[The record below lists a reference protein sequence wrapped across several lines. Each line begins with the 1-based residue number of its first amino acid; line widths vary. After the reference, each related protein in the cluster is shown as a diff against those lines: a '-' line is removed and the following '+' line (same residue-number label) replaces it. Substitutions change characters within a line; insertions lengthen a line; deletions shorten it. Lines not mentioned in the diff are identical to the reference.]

1 MARLGS
7 VIAALLAFGA
17 CVLEVRDL
25 SAPAVYCVDDGARCL
40 EVSLAPDE
48 QHGHSRLSRQLVIT
62 QDGKRAFSEQL
73 ASRWARA
80 VRMNLY
86 LAGQD
91 RLIVRECEYSV
102 VTYEIDLASGQ
113 LNVLRHGVPPDVNL
127 TFVGAFDADSSSKWR
142 FISVSERPELR
153 LPEPER

>member
-7 VIAALLAFGA
+7 VLAALLAFSA

-25 SAPAVYCVDDGARCL
+25 SAPAVYCAEDGARCL
-40 EVSLAPDE
+40 KVSLAPDE
-48 QHGHSRLSRQLVIT
+48 NHGHSRLHRRLVIT
-62 QDGKRAFSEQL
+62 HEGKRVFSEQL

-86 LAGQD
+86 AAGRD

-102 VTYEIDLASGQ
+102 LTYEVDLALGR
-113 LNVLRHGVPPDVNL
+113 LDVLRDGVPPGVSL

-142 FISVSERPELR
+142 FIPASERAELR